1 MKIAVVTD
9 STCYLP
15 KEEIE
20 KYNITVV
27 PIPVIIDGKTY
38 EEDVDIST
46 EEFYDK
52 LRVSKELPS
61 TSQPAL
67 GQMVDLYTKLGDEG
81 YDAVISIHLASTISG
96 FVNTLSTAVA
106 DLVTNTKVIPY
117 DSQITVLLMGNLVLQ
132 AAKMAQEGAE
142 LDDILDSLD
151 ALRATMNEVFIV
163 NDLKNLVKGGR
174 LSNASAVIGSMLN
187 IKPLLTFD
195 NTSHSIVAYDK
206 VRSLKK
212 AYAKAAEA
220 FKKDKKEADFKYK
233 LIVIHANDPEEA
245 QKWAEDIHKQ
255 FPEEKIEISYFGPV
269 IGTHLGEKAI
279 ALAWIKDIDQ

>member
-15 KEEIE
+15 KENLE

-38 EEDVDIST
+38 QEGVDITT

-61 TSQPAL
+61 TSQPPL
-67 GQMVDLYTKLGDEG
+67 GEMVNLYTKLGDEG

-96 FVNTLSTAVA
+96 FVNTLGTVA
-106 DLVTNTKVIPY
+106 EMVTNTKVIPY

-132 AAKMAQEGAE
+132 AAKMAQVGAD
-142 LDDILDSLD
+142 LDEILDSLD
-151 ALRATMNEVFIV
+151 KLRATMNEVFIV

-195 NTSHSIVAYDK
+195 NSSHAIVAYDK
-206 VRSLKK
+206 VRSIKK
-212 AYAKAAEA
+212 AYARAAKE
-220 FKKDKKEADFKYK
+220 FQKDKEKADFSYK

-245 QKWAEDIHKQ
+245 EKWKNDLHKK
-255 FPEEKIEISYFGPV
+255 FPEEHIEISYFGPV

-279 ALAWIKDIDQ
+279 ALAWIKDMSK